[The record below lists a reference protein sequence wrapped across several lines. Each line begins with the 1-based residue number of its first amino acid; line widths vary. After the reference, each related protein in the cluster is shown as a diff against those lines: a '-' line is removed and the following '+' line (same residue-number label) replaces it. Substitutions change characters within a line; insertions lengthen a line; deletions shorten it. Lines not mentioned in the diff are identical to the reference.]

1 MDQVKFEFISTVFI
15 NRLQSLSGEAVGA
28 WGKMNGQQMVEHVSG
43 FFKVSNGK
51 IIFTLITPAEQLPK
65 YKEFLLSDKPFRENT
80 KAPGNVVPEEP
91 VQIRNTSMEEAI
103 NELKNEVSDF
113 ITYFTKH
120 PGSKTVHPVFGELDF
135 EEWVL
140 LHYKHVTHHL
150 KQFELI

>member
-43 FFKVSNGK
+43 FFQVSNGK
-51 IIFTLITPAEQLPK
+51 IIFPLITPAGLLPK